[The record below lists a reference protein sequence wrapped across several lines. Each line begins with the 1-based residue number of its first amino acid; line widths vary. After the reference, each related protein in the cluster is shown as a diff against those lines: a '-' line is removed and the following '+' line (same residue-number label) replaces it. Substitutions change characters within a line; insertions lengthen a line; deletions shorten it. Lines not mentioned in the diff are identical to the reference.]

1 MFQRRC
7 FFSNK
12 TVMTTVNR
20 YRIFCNTENAYVYT
34 WDTSPPTT
42 CPNNNTH
49 TVDISSVTLI
59 DSVSEDTISL
69 VSGLNSSSLSLAS
82 SGTFEGD
89 YEEVGK
95 YTQMTVFIVSDTAKY
110 ATLEVYF
117 ATSSGG
123 TYTSKRTVL
132 IGDNKASQHVFPVVA
147 NYAKIKVIAN
157 QGTTFS
163 GYVQVIYHK
172 NKNVNNTVSLAETIY
187 DTSDAQLSRSV
198 IAGEYYDTYTNVNV
212 SQVHANNFALNTA
225 VTKPLSSF
233 GEIMTSKITHVLQ
246 LDNVFNDFNN
256 QMFEQYT
263 YDSSGANSSNSLVYS
278 SNAMVVVESSTSSGS
293 YCISQSKRDIIARP
307 GQGMNIRFAG
317 MFPSGGIQNTYQ
329 LMGFGNNTDGTYI
342 GYSGSNFG
350 IIQRNWGEVAIYK
363 LSVTQAATS
372 NTNCTVTLNSVN
384 YTIPL
389 TAAGVGSS
397 NFTAFEIAKQGTLTN
412 SSNEL
417 RWIIQN
423 IQNDVYFAA
432 FTHGPRIGTY
442 SFDAG
447 ASGTLAT
454 GTLISS
460 GSNYVESFTPQSSF
474 NIDKL
479 DGTGKSTFTINPST
493 GNIYDIMYEW
503 FGFGAYIFSVQDSYG
518 NIIPF
523 HKISNENALTRPQ
536 VSNPHGKLIFTT
548 EVNQGAN
555 ANKKPQVSYVCANIG
570 IEGDVIR
577 LSPKYSIA
585 NKLFLIGTNES
596 LVLALRGR
604 VEYNKKF
611 NVSEAYISNIS
622 LAVTTG
628 QSAVRFR
635 LYLNPTLSPTAS
647 ASDFPSYKYIDA
659 NNSSML
665 YTTSS
670 STITGGTI
678 ITQYVVTSNFGLNLS
693 SKDFNDII
701 ITENDTLVIT
711 AEGENNTVDVTI
723 SWIEDH

>member
-1 MFQRRC
+1 MFQRQC

-49 TVDISSVTLI
+49 TVDSASVTLI

-82 SGTFEGD
+82 SGTFEGA

-95 YTQMTVFIVSDTAKY
+95 YTEMTVFIVSDTAKY

-132 IGDNKASQHVFPVVA
+132 IGDSKSTQHVFPVVA

-163 GYVQVIYHK
+163 GYIQVIYHK
-172 NKNVNNTVSLAETIY
+172 NKNVNNTVFLNETIN

-198 IAGEYYDTYTNVNV
+198 ISGEYYDTYTNVNV
-212 SQVHANNFALNTA
+212 SQVQANNFALNTA
-225 VTKPLSSF
+225 ITKPMSSF
-233 GEIMTSKITHVLQ
+233 GEVMTSKITHVLQ
-246 LDNVFNDFNN
+246 LDNVYGDFNN
-256 QMFEQYT
+256 QLFEKYT
-263 YDSSGANSSNSLVYS
+263 FDSSNVGGSLVYS
-278 SNAMVVVESSTSSGS
+278 SNGMVVVESSTKERS
-293 YCISQSKRDIIARP
+293 YSVSQSKRDVIARP
-307 GQGMNIRFAG
+307 GQGMDIRLAG
-317 MFPSGGIQNTYQ
+317 MFPRGGIDGTYQ
-329 LMGFGNNTDGTYI
+329 LMGFGNNLDATYI

-350 IIQRNWGEVAIYK
+350 IVQRSWGEASIYK
-363 LSVTQAATS
+363 LSITKAATVS
-372 NTNCTVTLNSVN
+372 ANCTLTLNNVAF
-384 YTIPL
+384 TIPL
-389 TAAGVGSS
+389 TVAGAGSC
-397 NFTAFEIAKQGTLTN
+397 NFTSFEIAKQGTLLHP

-417 RWIIQN
+417 LWFTQN
-423 IQNDVYFAA
+423 IESDIYFTS
-432 FTHGPRIGTY
+432 FTSGIRNGTY
-442 SFDAG
+442 SFSAG
-447 ASGTLAT
+447 TTGALAT
-454 GTLISS
+454 GTLIST
-460 GSNYVESFTPQSSF
+460 GSNYTESFTPQSSF
-474 NIDKL
+474 NIDTL
-479 DGTGKSTFTINPST
+479 DGTGKSTFVIDPTK
-493 GNIYDIMYEW
+493 GNIYDMQYEW
-503 FGFGAYIFSVQDSYG
+503 FGYGAYIFSVQDNTG
-518 NIIPF
+518 RLIPF
-523 HKISNENALTRPQ
+523 HKISHENSIPKPQ
-536 VSNPHGKLIFTT
+536 VSIPHGKLLFRT
-548 EVNQGAN
+548 EVNTGVTA
-555 ANKKPQVSYVCANIG
+555 AKKPTVEYVCANIG
-570 IEGDVIR
+570 MEGDIIR

-585 NKLFLIGTNES
+585 NKLPLIGTNEM
-596 LVLALRGR
+596 VILAMRGR
-604 VEYNKKF
+604 IEYNQEP
-611 NVSEAYISNIS
+611 NISEAYISNIS

-635 LYLNPTLSPTAS
+635 VYLNPSLSPSPTTT
-647 ASDFPSYKYIDA
+647 DFPVYKYVDI
-659 NNSSML
+659 NNSSMT

-670 STITGGTI
+670 TTVSGGTV

-693 SKDFNDII
+693 SKDFNDIL

-711 AEGENNTVDVTI
+711 AEGENNTVDVTV